1 MKRISVITMCLLVSL
16 GAWAETL
23 KGKVIDQDAQPVVGA
38 TIECVH
44 YMESDSILLASTVS
58 DAEGNWELNYE
69 YAWQDIKIEATKEGH
84 TSYAF
89 YLDVSEKILW
99 PKFIFRLFNAINY
112 KAGKRSTIYLP
123 VAPNSSWGR
132 FYRLDREE
140 ENKVIFERELAP
152 KAYVPYVFFP
162 YQDLHIDIS
171 GMDLSDHRN
180 RVNLQ
185 RISLC
190 GQINYMASEE
200 DPGSLI
206 TWLLDESLSYVKYS
220 EEGAY
225 QNSGFLPPMHAIL
238 SWMYTDFF
246 EGNDEDDTWEPVDP
260 ELVFHDPEII
270 VIGAITDQDGK
281 PVRNA
286 VVTVYNNSAS
296 YQATTDADG
305 RYQIGLENK
314 DGEYVVSAFADGYT
328 SISEGP
334 IIIPSENSVCDLVL
348 YNALNYQ
355 AGKRYTI
362 ILPVTPD
369 ALAGRYFRLDRV
381 EGGNIIFERESS
393 PQANIPYVFYP
404 NKDFRIDL
412 REMDLSMEAGQTIIS
427 VTNEKVGSREAA
439 YFIGSYSYIN
449 YSDILERDT
458 PVYFDDD
465 NNGYNYGRH
474 AYHIDAMHATLL
486 WNWHAFDSPF
496 QPTYEA
502 PSFVFHDP
510 EEDISPYRQ
519 FIEEGKVWRTVVMGQ
534 GDNHNRYE
542 YWFQGDTIVGG
553 QKCKIMNRSELSYD
567 IDPSCPAAVGTT
579 FMGVLYEKDGKVYYA
594 APDQSD
600 FSLLYDFSAPIGTAF
615 KMRGDVVTIIKKER
629 QQDAVFKGEKTYV
642 QRKSLGLFTCWLE
655 AVGNSSSPINNINNE
670 CATGEED
677 LISCMVGDEVL
688 YYDEEMVHAITGT
701 DNPEVKKKWLDFT
714 HTVKTRPKAPERG
727 VKSEKSDDGLVANS
741 EEETVTGEYS
751 VKALFVNFTTLAGP
765 YAITITDAAGQEVY
779 RKVVQTSNVVALNTD
794 ISAYPKGSYTLTVEN
809 EEEVY
814 AALLNI
820 NDENSL
826 SHTPSPAR
834 EGSAGAVYN
843 LSGQRLTVPR
853 RGVNIIDGKKVAIK

>member
-1 MKRISVITMCLLVSL
+1 MCLLASV

-69 YAWQDIKIEATKEGH
+69 FAWQGIKIEATKEGH
-84 TSYAF
+84 TSYAC
-89 YLDVSEKILW
+89 YLDVSEKVLW

-190 GQINYMASEE
+190 GQINYTASEE
-200 DPGSLI
+200 VPGSLI

-225 QNSGFLPPMHAIL
+225 ENSGFLRPMHAIL

-246 EGNDEDDTWEPVDP
+246 EGNDEDGTWEAVDP
-260 ELVFHDPEII
+260 ELVFHD
-270 VIGAITDQDGK
+270 
-281 PVRNA
+281 
-286 VVTVYNNSAS
+286 S
-296 YQATTDADG
+296 
-305 RYQIGLENK
+305 
-314 DGEYVVSAFADGYT
+314 
-328 SISEGP
+328 
-334 IIIPSENSVCDLVL
+334 
-348 YNALNYQ
+348 
-355 AGKRYTI
+355 
-362 ILPVTPD
+362 
-369 ALAGRYFRLDRV
+369 
-381 EGGNIIFERESS
+381 
-393 PQANIPYVFYP
+393 
-404 NKDFRIDL
+404 
-412 REMDLSMEAGQTIIS
+412 
-427 VTNEKVGSREAA
+427 
-439 YFIGSYSYIN
+439 
-449 YSDILERDT
+449 
-458 PVYFDDD
+458 
-465 NNGYNYGRH
+465 
-474 AYHIDAMHATLL
+474 
-486 WNWHAFDSPF
+486 
-496 QPTYEA
+496 
-502 PSFVFHDP
+502 
-510 EEDISPYRQ
+510 EEDIPTYHP
-519 FIEEGKVWRTVVMGQ
+519 FVEEGKVWHTVVMGQ

-567 IDPSCPAAVGTT
+567 IDPSCPAAVDTT

-655 AVGNSSSPINNINNE
+655 AVGNSSSPINNINGE

-727 VKSEKSDDGLVANS
+727 VKSEKSDDDLVAAS

-820 NDENSL
+820 NDEDSL
-826 SHTPSPAR
+826 SPTPSPAR

>member
-1 MKRISVITMCLLVSL
+1 MKRISVITIMCLLASV

-69 YAWQDIKIEATKEGH
+69 FAWQGIKIEATKEGH
-84 TSYAF
+84 TSYAC
-89 YLDVSEKILW
+89 YLDVSEKVLW

-190 GQINYMASEE
+190 GQINYTASEE
-200 DPGSLI
+200 VPGSLI

-225 QNSGFLPPMHAIL
+225 ENSGFLRPMHAIL

-246 EGNDEDDTWEPVDP
+246 EGNDEDGTWEAVDP
-260 ELVFHDPEII
+260 ELVFHD
-270 VIGAITDQDGK
+270 
-281 PVRNA
+281 
-286 VVTVYNNSAS
+286 S
-296 YQATTDADG
+296 
-305 RYQIGLENK
+305 
-314 DGEYVVSAFADGYT
+314 
-328 SISEGP
+328 
-334 IIIPSENSVCDLVL
+334 
-348 YNALNYQ
+348 
-355 AGKRYTI
+355 
-362 ILPVTPD
+362 
-369 ALAGRYFRLDRV
+369 
-381 EGGNIIFERESS
+381 
-393 PQANIPYVFYP
+393 
-404 NKDFRIDL
+404 
-412 REMDLSMEAGQTIIS
+412 
-427 VTNEKVGSREAA
+427 
-439 YFIGSYSYIN
+439 
-449 YSDILERDT
+449 
-458 PVYFDDD
+458 
-465 NNGYNYGRH
+465 
-474 AYHIDAMHATLL
+474 
-486 WNWHAFDSPF
+486 
-496 QPTYEA
+496 
-502 PSFVFHDP
+502 
-510 EEDISPYRQ
+510 EEDIPTYHP
-519 FIEEGKVWRTVVMGQ
+519 FVEEGKVWHTVVMGQ

-567 IDPSCPAAVGTT
+567 IDPSCPAAVDTT

-655 AVGNSSSPINNINNE
+655 AVGNSSSPINNINGE

-727 VKSEKSDDGLVANS
+727 VKSEKSDDDLVAAS

-820 NDENSL
+820 NDEDSL
-826 SHTPSPAR
+826 SPTPSPAR

>member
-1 MKRISVITMCLLVSL
+1 MKRISVITMCLLASV
-16 GAWAETL
+16 GAWAQEFILSGT
-23 KGKVIDQDAQPVVGA
+23 VSDQDGRPVVGA
-38 TIECVH
+38 
-44 YMESDSILLASTVS
+44 
-58 DAEGNWELNYE
+58 
-69 YAWQDIKIEATKEGH
+69 Q
-84 TSYAF
+84 
-89 YLDVSEKILW
+89 
-99 PKFIFRLFNAINY
+99 
-112 KAGKRSTIYLP
+112 
-123 VAPNSSWGR
+123 
-132 FYRLDREE
+132 
-140 ENKVIFERELAP
+140 
-152 KAYVPYVFFP
+152 
-162 YQDLHIDIS
+162 
-171 GMDLSDHRN
+171 
-180 RVNLQ
+180 
-185 RISLC
+185 ISL
-190 GQINYMASEE
+190 N
-200 DPGSLI
+200 
-206 TWLLDESLSYVKYS
+206 
-220 EEGAY
+220 GAGF
-225 QNSGFLPPMHAIL
+225 SG
-238 SWMYTDFF
+238 
-246 EGNDEDDTWEPVDP
+246 
-260 ELVFHDPEII
+260 
-270 VIGAITDQDGK
+270 
-281 PVRNA
+281 
-286 VVTVYNNSAS
+286 
-296 YQATTDADG
+296 QATTDADG

-314 DGEYVVSAFADGYT
+314 DGEYAVSAFADGYT

-412 REMDLSMEAGQTIIS
+412 RDMDLSMEAGQTIIS

-510 EEDISPYRQ
+510 EEDIPTYHP
-519 FIEEGKVWRTVVMGQ
+519 FVEEGKVWRTVVMGQ

-567 IDPSCPAAVGTT
+567 IDPSSPAAVGTT

-655 AVGNSSSPINNINNE
+655 AVGNSSSPINNINGE

-701 DNPEVKKKWLDFT
+701 DTEVKKKWLDFT

-727 VKSEKSDDGLVANS
+727 VKSEKSDDDLVANS

-826 SHTPSPAR
+826 SPTPSPAR

>member
-1 MKRISVITMCLLVSL
+1 MKQISVITMCLLASV

-69 YAWQDIKIEATKEGH
+69 FAWQGIKIEATKEGH
-84 TSYAF
+84 TSYAC
-89 YLDVSEKILW
+89 YLDVSEKVLW

-206 TWLLDESLSYVKYS
+206 TWLLDESLSYVEYS

-225 QNSGFLPPMHAIL
+225 ENSGFLPPMHAIL

-246 EGNDEDDTWEPVDP
+246 EGNDEDDTWEAVDP
-260 ELVFHDPEII
+260 ELVFHD
-270 VIGAITDQDGK
+270 
-281 PVRNA
+281 
-286 VVTVYNNSAS
+286 S
-296 YQATTDADG
+296 
-305 RYQIGLENK
+305 
-314 DGEYVVSAFADGYT
+314 
-328 SISEGP
+328 
-334 IIIPSENSVCDLVL
+334 
-348 YNALNYQ
+348 
-355 AGKRYTI
+355 
-362 ILPVTPD
+362 
-369 ALAGRYFRLDRV
+369 
-381 EGGNIIFERESS
+381 
-393 PQANIPYVFYP
+393 
-404 NKDFRIDL
+404 
-412 REMDLSMEAGQTIIS
+412 
-427 VTNEKVGSREAA
+427 
-439 YFIGSYSYIN
+439 
-449 YSDILERDT
+449 
-458 PVYFDDD
+458 
-465 NNGYNYGRH
+465 
-474 AYHIDAMHATLL
+474 
-486 WNWHAFDSPF
+486 
-496 QPTYEA
+496 
-502 PSFVFHDP
+502 
-510 EEDISPYRQ
+510 EEDIPTYHT
-519 FIEEGKVWRTVVMGQ
+519 FVKEGKMWRTVVMGQ
-534 GDNHNRYE
+534 GDNYNRFYE
-542 YWFQGDTIVGG
+542 YWFQGDAIVGG

-567 IDPSCPAAVGTT
+567 IDPSCPAAVNTT

-615 KMRGDVVTIIKKER
+615 KMGGDVVTIIKKER

-655 AVGNSSSPINNINNE
+655 AVGNSSSPINNINGE

-727 VKSEKSDDGLVANS
+727 VKSEKSDDDLVANS

-826 SHTPSPAR
+826 SPTPSPAR